1 MDRKDLDTLFLE
13 ARSHKFFQDR
23 PVNVSL
29 LEKIYSLARMAPT
42 AWNTCPMR
50 IAFVKSP
57 EAKEKLLTAL
67 SPGNVNK
74 TKSAPVTAIMAIDK
88 DFPNK
93 LNLLAPAMAGDPIFS
108 KMSEKGY
115 LQFVYRNANL
125 QAGFFILA
133 ARLCGLDCGPMSGF
147 NNDQVDNLFFEGTSW
162 KSNFLI
168 NLGYGS
174 GESLPLRAPRLHFED
189 ACKIL

>member
-1 MDRKDLDTLFLE
+1 MDRKILDSLFLE

-23 PVNVSL
+23 PVSDDL
-29 LEKIYSLARMAPT
+29 LEKIYSMARMAPT
-42 AWNTCPMR
+42 AWNTGPMR

-57 EAKEKLLTAL
+57 EAREKLLTAL
-67 SPGNVNK
+67 SPGNVDK
-74 TKSAPVTAIMAIDK
+74 TKSAPVTAIMAIDQ

-93 LNLLAPAMAGDPIFS
+93 LDLLAPAMAGDSIFS
-108 KMSEKGY
+108 KMTEKGV

-147 NNDQVDNLFFEGTSW
+147 NNDQVDKLFFEGTSW

-174 GESLPLRAPRLHFED
+174 GDNLPQRASRLPFED

>member
-1 MDRKDLDTLFLE
+1 MDRKVLDTLFLE
-13 ARSHKFFQDR
+13 ARSHKFFQDQ
-23 PVNVSL
+23 PVSDDL
-29 LEKIYSLARMAPT
+29 LEKIYSMSRMAPT
-42 AWNTCPMR
+42 AWNTGPMR

-57 EAKEKLLTAL
+57 EAREKLLTAL
-67 SPGNVNK
+67 SPGNVDK
-74 TKSAPVTAIMAIDK
+74 TKSAPVTAIMAFDK
-88 DFPNK
+88 DFPDK
-93 LNLLAPAMAGDPIFS
+93 LDLLAPTMAGDPIFS
-108 KMSEKGY
+108 KMSEKGF

-147 NNDQVDNLFFEGTSW
+147 NNDQVDKLFFEGISW

-174 GESLPLRAPRLHFED
+174 GENLPQRAPRLPFED